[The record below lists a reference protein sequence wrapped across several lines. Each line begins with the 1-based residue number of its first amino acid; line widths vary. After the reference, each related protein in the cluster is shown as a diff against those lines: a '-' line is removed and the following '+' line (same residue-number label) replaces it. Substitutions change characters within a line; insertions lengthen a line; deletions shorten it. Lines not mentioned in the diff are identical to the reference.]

1 MRTLTW
7 FSPESPLVRFGACS
21 VLLHI
26 GILAAI
32 SALPG
37 THSTDTPRQLV
48 TVTLV
53 DPPQPV
59 PEDVLPEVTPPMLQA
74 QRQAQPVASHQA
86 RPSTPHQRRLPPQYP
101 VQTPDVP
108 LPPTPPAAPP
118 VTRAPLAD
126 HLAADALEAVP
137 LEAPPMLHAQQQE
150 RPAAPLQA
158 RPSQPPRRLHPPARY
173 ATQATDILPSSTR
186 PAASPVTRAPLSD
199 HLAADALEAMP
210 LETPPML
217 HAQRQAQPVAPLQA
231 RPAPSQHQLHL
242 SPRHVTRATDPPPP
256 STRPAAPPVT
266 RAPLSDHLAAD
277 ALKAVP
283 LKTPPMLHAQRQAQP
298 VASPQARPS
307 TSQHQFHLPPQYP
320 TRATATSPSLARHVA
335 PPITREPLS
344 DHDAAD
350 TLKLKGLMKMPAR
363 RATTAT
369 HATSGPP
376 EPPLVIA
383 RRNITN
389 VWSLREVPTPSLPAT
404 RTNVPG
410 ISKVFR
416 DTTADRKGLR
426 TTARLV
432 QKSDPPY
439 PPIAREQGWEGT
451 VMLRLAIT
459 HEGAVEHATIHTSS
473 GFPVLDESAHQT
485 VLQADKWKFEPARD
499 GEFTIPSKVDVP
511 IRFSLKEDNR
521 RARETP

>member
-1 MRTLTW
+1 MHTLTW

-21 VLLHI
+21 VLLHL
-26 GILAAI
+26 GVLAML

-37 THSTDTPRQLV
+37 TRSMNTPRQLV

-53 DPPQPV
+53 ERPQPV
-59 PEDVLPEVTPPMLQA
+59 PEDVPPDVTPPMLQA
-74 QRQAQPVASHQA
+74 QRQAQPVVAHQA

-101 VQTPDVP
+101 VHTPDVP

-118 VTRAPLAD
+118 VTRAPLSD

-150 RPAAPLQA
+150 QAPAPLQA
-158 RPSQPPRRLHPPARY
+158 RPSPPPRRLPPPARH
-173 ATQATDILPSSTR
+173 ATQATDVLPSSMP

-199 HLAADALEAMP
+199 HLAADALKAVP

-242 SPRHVTRATDPPPP
+242 SPRHVTRATAPHPPT
-256 STRPAAPPVT
+256 TRPAAPPVP
-266 RAPLSDHLAAD
+266 RALLSDHLAAD

-283 LKTPPMLHAQRQAQP
+283 LNTPPMLHAQRQAQP
-298 VASPQARPS
+298 VASPQARPP
-307 TSQHQFHLPPQYP
+307 TSQRQFHLPPQYP
-320 TRATATSPSLARHVA
+320 TRATVTSPSLTRHVA

-350 TLKLKGLMKMPAR
+350 TLKLKGLTKMPAR
-363 RATTAT
+363 RVTPAT
-369 HATSGPP
+369 HATAGPP
-376 EPPLVIA
+376 DPPLVIA

-389 VWSLREVPTPSLPAT
+389 VWSLREVPAPSLPAT
-404 RTNVPG
+404 RTKAPD
-410 ISKVFR
+410 IPKVFR
-416 DTTADRKGLR
+416 DTTADRKGFR
-426 TTARLV
+426 TRARPV
-432 QKSDPPY
+432 KNDDPPY
-439 PPIAREQGWEGT
+439 PHIARERGWEGT

-459 HEGAVEHATIHTSS
+459 HEGAVERATIHTSS

-485 VLQADKWKFEPARD
+485 VQAWKFEPARD
-499 GEFTIPSKVDVP
+499 GEFTIPSKVYVP
-511 IRFSLKEDNR
+511 IRFSLKDDR
-521 RARETP
+521 RVRETP